1 VANEEPES
9 GANDERIYGEA
20 WAARYDDIFPDID
33 NSAIDFL
40 AGFAGPGQRALE
52 LAVGTGRV
60 AIPLALRGIAVT
72 GVDISPAM
80 LAKLS
85 SKPNADRITAIEGDM
100 VDVPV
105 AGLFPLVYIA
115 FNSFFAILSQDRQV
129 QCFSNVASHL
139 DAGGRFV
146 LECFVPDMK
155 RFDAKHRHE
164 SQRAL
169 ESDGLVHSEVSIH
182 HPERQLV
189 DSQLVTHYPDG
200 TEAILPV
207 SIRYAW
213 PAELD
218 LMAQLAGLEL
228 ESRYEWYD
236 KSPFTADSGRHVSV
250 YRKP

>member
-1 VANEEPES
+1 MANEEPKVS
-9 GANDERIYGEA
+9 AHDERIYGEV

-33 NSAIDFL
+33 EAAIDFL
-40 AGFAGPGQRALE
+40 TGLVGRDRRALE

-60 AIPLALRGIAVT
+60 AIPLAEREVAVT

-80 LAKLS
+80 LDKLS
-85 SKPNADRITAIEGDM
+85 SKPTAGKIAVIEGDM

-105 AGLFPLVYIA
+105 EGAFPLGYIA
-115 FNSFFAILSQDRQV
+115 FNSFFAILSQERQV
-129 QCFSNVASHL
+129 HCFLNMASHL
-139 DAGGRFV
+139 DSGGRFV

-169 ESDGLVHSEVSIH
+169 ESGGLVHSEVSIH
-182 HPERQLV
+182 HPERQVV
-189 DSQLVTHYPDG
+189 DSQIVTHYPDG
-200 TEAILPV
+200 TESILPV

-218 LMAQLAGLEL
+218 LMAQLAGLAL
-228 ESRYEWYD
+228 ENRFEWYD
-236 KSPFTADSGRHVSV
+236 ESPFTADSGRHVSV
-250 YRKP
+250 YIKP